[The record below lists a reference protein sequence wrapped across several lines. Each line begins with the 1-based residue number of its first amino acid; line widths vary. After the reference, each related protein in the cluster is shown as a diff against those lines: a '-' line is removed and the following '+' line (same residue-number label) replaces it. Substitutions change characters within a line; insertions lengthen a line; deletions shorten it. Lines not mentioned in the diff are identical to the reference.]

1 MGRHTTDFDG
11 FSLVRGLICADSCVH
26 SDGATTAGVPGP
38 PLGRPAPGKAACAP
52 KSPPTAALLA
62 TLLPGGAS
70 RLTHGAPYNPFHG
83 AAARPPSGGGAVH
96 LGLTE
101 GLRAQGGRVRE
112 WDGCPRAWGTSG
124 GARGRGARTGHG
136 RRGSPRRRG
145 EKVDG
150 EGGGRAHLR
159 SARRR
164 PSPGRSSA
172 AWLAHR
178 TDYES
183 AEQPRRALPVGE
195 TLRGEEGRN
204 GRRYEGFLDA
214 DGCSGCVA

>member
-1 MGRHTTDFDG
+1 MR
-11 FSLVRGLICADSCVH
+11 
-26 SDGATTAGVPGP
+26 SDRASTAGVPGP
-38 PLGRPAPGKAACAP
+38 PLGRPVPRVSRQCP
-52 KSPPTAALLA
+52 LSPPTAALSA
-62 TLLPGGAS
+62 TLHSPAVPSGLTRRALQLLSRSGGAATKRRRRGPS
-70 RLTHGAPYNPFHG
+70 RSHR
-83 AAARPPSGGGAVH
+83 RPTS
-96 LGLTE
+96 TR
-101 GLRAQGGRVRE
+101 RARVRIV
-112 WDGCPRAWGTSG
+112 WYPRAWGASG
-124 GARGRGARTGHG
+124 GARGRGAHTEHG
-136 RRGSPRRRG
+136 CHGISTKEG
-145 EKVDG
+145 EKMDG

-159 SARRR
+159 SVRRR

-214 DGCSGCVA
+214 DGCSACAV